1 MRRQRVVRAAL
12 LTGALAVG
20 CMTLSPM
27 AFADVQDA
35 PAVVQGG
42 GASLIIR

>member
-1 MRRQRVVRAAL
+1 MRRQRAVGAAL

-42 GASLIIR
+42 ASLIIR

>member
-1 MRRQRVVRAAL
+1 MRRQRAVRAAL
-12 LTGALAVG
+12 LTGALAAG
-20 CMTLSPM
+20 CMALSPM

-35 PAVVQGG
+35 SAAVQG